1 VPAVSEARKAQSA
14 LNLRLVLASFGLILT
29 LPLAVWA
36 AVAGSTAF
44 AVLLGALAVIAFV
57 DILVIQYR
65 RRQRRRSEPPGT
77 DHSLFE

>member
-1 VPAVSEARKAQSA
+1 VSEARKAKSA
-14 LNLRLVLASFGLILT
+14 LNLRLVLASFGLIFT
-29 LPLAVWA
+29 LPFAVWA
-36 AVAGSTAF
+36 AVVGSTVL
-44 AVLLGALAVIAFV
+44 AVLLGALAAIALV

>member
-1 VPAVSEARKAQSA
+1 VSEARKAKSA
-14 LNLRLVLASFGLILT
+14 LNLRLVLASFGLIFT

-36 AVAGSTAF
+36 AVVGSTVL
-44 AVLLGALAVIAFV
+44 AVLLGALAVIALV